1 MREPIVQSMAHLLIK
16 YDFLVIKCPVGARD
30 QQYNDRSQK
39 NILQMLLNFKY
50 FFKQFLT
57 ESFQ

>member
-50 FFKQFLT
+50 FFQTILN
-57 ESFQ
+57 